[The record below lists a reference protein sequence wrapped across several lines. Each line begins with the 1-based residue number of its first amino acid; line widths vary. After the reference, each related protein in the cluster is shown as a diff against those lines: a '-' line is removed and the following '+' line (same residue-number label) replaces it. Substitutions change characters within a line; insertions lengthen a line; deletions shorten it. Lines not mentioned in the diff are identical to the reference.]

1 MTALE
6 QIKHQNSLMQKMFN
20 GRLLQGETVATLLE
34 KVIDIVEAN
43 RLFER
48 DVITGCIR
56 SIPLATT
63 KEGIVSTSEAEG
75 LFKTFFCDKMFI
87 INHRGNRAGSYDT
100 KTTPLS
106 VDQQR
111 TVFNQTLQLCTY
123 NSRLEMFDA
132 IPEWDGTCR
141 IDGFMKTYFM
151 CDTNPH
157 FFWLFLTN
165 VVGKMH
171 DPEKNRVEHWF
182 DFIGDAKGT
191 GKSSFFQHLLGS
203 VGYGRCAIN
212 GRFSKR
218 SAEDFYVECY
228 NANAVIVCDDECT
241 WVVGTDSS
249 KGGVSYDEFKSMTTN
264 HVDTFSRKFA
274 QPETHYRPF
283 VIVRT
288 SNHPKTVF
296 AANERRQII
305 FNIGLPEYTCLH
317 WQLDDYYM
325 SQLLA
330 EAKAYYLE
338 HGMYKLTVDDKEE
351 IYKQNLE
358 NMNTDTTD
366 YFVMD
371 EFFDAVREAQGSKYD
386 AQLRT
391 RHLPSGYFWT
401 NYKEFSCWYADNKR
415 GKLMTSTQFWKQVAV
430 YAKMYPTKYFF
441 DNKEYKNIKGSTTKA
456 LGISINEETEIQN
469 EEIPDLPF

>member
-6 QIKHQNSLMQKMFN
+6 QIKHQNELMRNVFS

-34 KVIDIVEAN
+34 KVIDIVEAH
-43 RLFER
+43 RLFEK
-48 DVITGCIR
+48 DTITGCIR

-63 KEGIVSTSEAEG
+63 KDGLITTAEAEG
-75 LFKTFFCDKMFI
+75 LFKTFFNDKMFI
-87 INHRGNRAGSYDT
+87 INQSGNRAGGFDT
-100 KTTPLS
+100 KTTRLS
-106 VDQQR
+106 LDQQK
-111 TVFNQTLQLCTY
+111 TIFNQTLQYCTY
-123 NSRLEMFDA
+123 NSRLEMFNA
-132 IPEWDGTCR
+132 IPEWDGINRVDT
-141 IDGFMKTYFM
+141 FMKDYFM
-151 CDTNPH
+151 CDANPH

-165 VVGKMH
+165 VVGKIH

-191 GKSSFFQHLLGS
+191 GKSSFFPHLMGS
-203 VGYGRCAIN
+203 IGYEKTAIN

-228 NANAVIVCDDECT
+228 NANAVIVCDDECS
-241 WVVGTDSS
+241 WVVGSDSM

-264 HVDTFSRKFA
+264 QWDTFSRKFC
-274 QPETHYRPF
+274 QPETHARPF

-351 IYKQNLE
+351 IYQQNLD

-366 YFVMD
+366 YFAMD
-371 EFFDAVREAQGSKYD
+371 EFIDEVREDKEGKYD
-386 AQLRT
+386 AKLNAPT
-391 RHLPSGYFWT
+391 LPAGYYWT
-401 NYKEFSCWYADNKR
+401 TYKAFSAWFMEHKPR
-415 GKLMTSTQFWKQVAV
+415 GKLMSGTQFWKQAEV
-430 YAKMYPTKYFF
+430 YAKMHPNQYFF
-441 DNKEYKNIKGSTTKA
+441 ERKDYKNTRGSSTKA
-456 LGISINEETEIQN
+456 FGIYLGDTENKDEELPD
-469 EEIPDLPF
+469 IPF